1 MLLEN
6 LEGWVLK
13 TQKIGLPD
21 SMEKWEDSACEETG
35 WLECCSQQMLRKGEH
50 IPPLASLCEV
60 PGWSRGIT
68 IDFSL
73 THNFQIKMIPKQPT
87 LIYVHTFPLEKLI
100 WKSYK
105 INNKEM

>member
-68 IDFSL
+68 IDFRFL
-73 THNFQIKMIPKQPT
+73 FNPQ
-87 LIYVHTFPLEKLI
+87 FPNQDDSQAAHFDIRSHLSFGKVDMEKLQD
-100 WKSYK
+100 K
-105 INNKEM
+105 